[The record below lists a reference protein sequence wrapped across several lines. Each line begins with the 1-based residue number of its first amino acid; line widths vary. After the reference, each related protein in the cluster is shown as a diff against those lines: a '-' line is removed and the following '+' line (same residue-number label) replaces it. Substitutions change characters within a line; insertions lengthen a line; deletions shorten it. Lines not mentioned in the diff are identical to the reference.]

1 MAGGRVV
8 GCGEAFYVAPM
19 HLAAWHFAQCRLKT
33 LQFEHKSA
41 ISLNRDA
48 DQGAAME
55 PSEQRR
61 AHVLRLLTTAMPE
74 PFWIGYQERAKSIYK
89 DAFSA
94 VSADPRLNK
103 SQRLSKL
110 WQERHFAM
118 EWLLIDEAK
127 RDGVQASDT
136 LIAENRCTYALAG
149 HGGVKMTQKYVQ
161 SCGQMPSPAKF
172 RKQLAAVNA
181 FDHQGNFL
189 FGDQPV
195 ELVLPSQL
203 SGIVLHSPIGK
214 EFTEGDQSIGSIG
227 FYIPYDD
234 YKSWAVQLTFA
245 EIIASYK
252 TEEKREDRVKPSLRV
267 QEIKK
272 TGSE

>member
-1 MAGGRVV
+1 
-8 GCGEAFYVAPM
+8 
-19 HLAAWHFAQCRLKT
+19 
-33 LQFEHKSA
+33 
-41 ISLNRDA
+41 
-48 DQGAAME
+48 ME
-55 PSEQRR
+55 VSEQRR
-61 AHVLRLLTTAMPE
+61 AHVLQLVTSAMPE
-74 PFWIGYQERAKSIYK
+74 RFWIGYQQRALSIYK

-127 RDGVQASDT
+127 QDGVHASDT

-149 HGGVKMTQKYVQ
+149 QGGVKMTQKYVQ
-161 SCGQMPSPAKF
+161 SCGQMPSPSKF

-181 FDHQGNFL
+181 FDIQSRML
-189 FGDQPV
+189 FGDEPA

-203 SGIVLHSPIGK
+203 SGIVLHSPVGK
-214 EFTEGDQSIGSIG
+214 NFVEDDQSLGSIG
-227 FYIPYDD
+227 LYIPYDD
-234 YKSWAVQLTFA
+234 FSSWAVQLTFA
-245 EIIASYK
+245 EIIAAYK
-252 TEEKREDRVKPSLRV
+252 IEEKREDRVKPSLRV